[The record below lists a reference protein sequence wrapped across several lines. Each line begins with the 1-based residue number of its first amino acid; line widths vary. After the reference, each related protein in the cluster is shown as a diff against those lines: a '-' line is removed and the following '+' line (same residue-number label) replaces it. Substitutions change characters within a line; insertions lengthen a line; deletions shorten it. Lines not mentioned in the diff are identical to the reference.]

1 MIVLDMYR
9 ALSGTYTVQSS
20 TTQGLKA
27 GSEDNKVS
35 RLSQVFPL
43 QCPECGIK
51 FRAFT
56 RVEGKNVPSFVMLYR
71 HYIDEHGKDNGIE
84 RDQYNNE
91 MKRCEETPWVYIDPA
106 HNPVAA
112 LDGTLDAHN
121 TVQKR
126 IDATRQGL
134 PRLSDAI
141 VKCENE
147 WAEIVANHPDPDDLW
162 KPWDAAAHYRSISPY
177 CIEVD
182 PSFYLGGE

>member
-1 MIVLDMYR
+1 MGNR
-9 ALSGTYTVQSS
+9 KQ
-20 TTQGLKA
+20 
-27 GSEDNKVS
+27 
-35 RLSQVFPL
+35 
-43 QCPECGIK
+43 
-51 FRAFT
+51 
-56 RVEGKNVPSFVMLYR
+56 
-71 HYIDEHGKDNGIE
+71 
-84 RDQYNNE
+84 
-91 MKRCEETPWVYIDPA
+91 TPWFYIDPNRNA
-106 HNPVAA
+106 VVA
-112 LDGTLDAHN
+112 LDDDVVALDDALDAHN